1 MPADQEEI
9 DEAKEEGITFITQA
23 IPVRVEDRGAEKAAF
38 IWGEAE
44 MQDQGPGKRP
54 KPVLQEER
62 IHTQE
67 YDTIV
72 PAIGQGTG
80 YSFLPDEYADRIGI
94 VRYSVRT
101 GVHGETGM
109 PAIFA
114 GGDIANK
121 TKDAISA
128 VADGHNAA
136 IGIDRYL
143 RGEGM

>member
-9 DEAKEEGITFITQA
+9 DEAKEEGVNIVPQA
-23 IPVRVEDRGAEKAAF
+23 IPVRVEDRDGRAAF
-38 IWGEAE
+38 IWGEAA

-54 KPVLQEER
+54 KPILQEDK

-80 YSFLPDEYADRIGI
+80 YTFLPEEYSDRIGI
-94 VRYSVRT
+94 VRYQVQT
-101 GVHGETGM
+101 GVHGETGE
-109 PAIFA
+109 ARIFA

-128 VADGHNAA
+128 IADGHRAA
-136 IGIDRYL
+136 IGMDRAM
-143 RGEGM
+143 RKEGS